1 MVDIRV
7 RDCLTEDL
15 REVRRGERPSIAF
28 GAAEVL
34 RDIERL
40 LDALSADGDGMI
52 FDGRFVMNLKLIV
65 AILII
70 ATVPAKAQTPN
81 NATLTKSHAQKVFKI
96 ISEDKAKTR
105 TYCDM
110 AKLFGQIEEADGK
123 KDTPKTGILYRKL
136 NELAKKLGPEYA
148 ALISRLPNID
158 RNSQDGQEISSNFE
172 ALDKLCAQ

>member
-1 MVDIRV
+1 
-7 RDCLTEDL
+7 
-15 REVRRGERPSIAF
+15 
-28 GAAEVL
+28 
-34 RDIERL
+34 
-40 LDALSADGDGMI
+40 
-52 FDGRFVMNLKLIV
+52 MNLKLIV

-110 AKLFGQIEEADGK
+110 AKLFGQIEADGK
-123 KDTPKTGILYRKL
+123 KDTKKTDMLYRKL

-158 RNSQDGQEISSNFE
+158 RNSQDGQEISSTFE

>member
-28 GAAEVL
+28 GAAEIL
-34 RDIERL
+34 REIERL

-81 NATLTKSHAQKVFKI
+81 NAKSHAQKVFKI
-96 ISEDKAKTR
+96 ISEDQAKTR

-148 ALISRLPNID
+148 ALTSRLPNID
-158 RNSQDGQEISSNFE
+158 RNSQDGQEISSTFE

>member
-1 MVDIRV
+1 
-7 RDCLTEDL
+7 
-15 REVRRGERPSIAF
+15 
-28 GAAEVL
+28 
-34 RDIERL
+34 
-40 LDALSADGDGMI
+40 
-52 FDGRFVMNLKLIV
+52 MNLKLIV

-81 NATLTKSHAQKVFKI
+81 NASHAQKVFKI

-158 RNSQDGQEISSNFE
+158 RNSQDGQEISSTFE

>member
-70 ATVPAKAQTPN
+70 ATVPATAQTPN
-81 NATLTKSHAQKVFKI
+81 NAKSHAQKVFKI

-110 AKLFGQIEEADGK
+110 AKLFGQIEEPDGK

-148 ALISRLPNID
+148 ALTSRLPNID
-158 RNSQDGQEISSNFE
+158 RNSQDGQEISSTFE

>member
-1 MVDIRV
+1 
-7 RDCLTEDL
+7 
-15 REVRRGERPSIAF
+15 
-28 GAAEVL
+28 
-34 RDIERL
+34 
-40 LDALSADGDGMI
+40 
-52 FDGRFVMNLKLIV
+52 MNLRLIV

-81 NATLTKSHAQKVFKI
+81 NATKSHAQKVFKI

-123 KDTPKTGILYRKL
+123 KDTPKAGILYRKL

-148 ALISRLPNID
+148 ALISRLPNVD
-158 RNSQDGQEISSNFE
+158 RNSQDGQEISSTFE

>member
-70 ATVPAKAQTPN
+70 ATVPATAQTPN
-81 NATLTKSHAQKVFKI
+81 NATKSHAQKVFKI
-96 ISEDKAKTR
+96 ISEDQAKTR

-110 AKLFGQIEEADGK
+110 A
-123 KDTPKTGILYRKL
+123 
-136 NELAKKLGPEYA
+136 
-148 ALISRLPNID
+148 
-158 RNSQDGQEISSNFE
+158 
-172 ALDKLCAQ
+172 

>member
-40 LDALSADGDGMI
+40 LGALSADGDGMI

-70 ATVPAKAQTPN
+70 ATVPATAQTPN
-81 NATLTKSHAQKVFKI
+81 NATKSHAQKVLKI
-96 ISEDKAKTR
+96 ISEDQGKTR

-148 ALISRLPNID
+148 ALISRLPNVD
-158 RNSQDGQEISSNFE
+158 RNSQDGQEISSTFE

>member
-34 RDIERL
+34 REIERL

-52 FDGRFVMNLKLIV
+52 FNGRFVMNLKLIV

-70 ATVPAKAQTPN
+70 ATVPATAQTPN
-81 NATLTKSHAQKVFKI
+81 DATKSHAQKVFKI
-96 ISEDKAKTR
+96 ISEDQAKTR

-148 ALISRLPNID
+148 ALISRLPNVD
-158 RNSQDGQEISSNFE
+158 RNSQDGQEISSTFE

>member
-70 ATVPAKAQTPN
+70 ATVPATAQTPN
-81 NATLTKSHAQKVFKI
+81 NATKSHAQKVFKI
-96 ISEDKAKTR
+96 ISEDQAKTR

-148 ALISRLPNID
+148 ALISRLPNVD
-158 RNSQDGQEISSNFE
+158 RNSQDGQEISSTFE

>member
-1 MVDIRV
+1 
-7 RDCLTEDL
+7 
-15 REVRRGERPSIAF
+15 
-28 GAAEVL
+28 
-34 RDIERL
+34 
-40 LDALSADGDGMI
+40 
-52 FDGRFVMNLKLIV
+52 MNLKLIV

-70 ATVPAKAQTPN
+70 ATVPATAQTPN
-81 NATLTKSHAQKVFKI
+81 NATKSHAQKVFKI
-96 ISEDKAKTR
+96 ISEDQAKTR

-123 KDTPKTGILYRKL
+123 KDTPKTGMLYRKL

-158 RNSQDGQEISSNFE
+158 RTSHDGQEISSTFE

>member
-34 RDIERL
+34 REIERL

-70 ATVPAKAQTPN
+70 ATVPATAQTPN
-81 NATLTKSHAQKVFKI
+81 DATKSHAQKVFKI
-96 ISEDKAKTR
+96 ISEDQAKTR

-148 ALISRLPNID
+148 ALTSRLPNID
-158 RNSQDGQEISSNFE
+158 RNSQDGQEISSTFE

>member
-81 NATLTKSHAQKVFKI
+81 NATKSHAQKVFKI

-123 KDTPKTGILYRKL
+123 KDTPKIGILYRKL

-148 ALISRLPNID
+148 ALISATSEHRSEFPRWSGNQFNI
-158 RNSQDGQEISSNFE
+158 RGT
-172 ALDKLCAQ
+172 